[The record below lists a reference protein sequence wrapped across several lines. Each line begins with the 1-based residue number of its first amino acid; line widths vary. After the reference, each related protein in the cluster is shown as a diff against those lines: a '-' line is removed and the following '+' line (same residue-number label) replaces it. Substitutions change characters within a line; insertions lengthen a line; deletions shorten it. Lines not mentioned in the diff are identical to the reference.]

1 MPEARA
7 NQCKLASCLPLP
19 AVDAAPSLLP
29 PHPSHLRSYAAD
41 GYARGKGLAA
51 VVTTFGVGGLSAL
64 NAVAGAYA
72 GGRTACCGEALVVR
86 PGAGPAAG
94 AALQL
99 LAANRA
105 MLHAACCGRL

>member
-1 MPEARA
+1 MF
-7 NQCKLASCLPLP
+7 CLTLTC
-19 AVDAAPSLLP
+19 APSLLP

-72 GGRTACCGEALVVR
+72 GGRPVAPGRGAGC
-86 PGAGPAAG
+86 GAGPAAG